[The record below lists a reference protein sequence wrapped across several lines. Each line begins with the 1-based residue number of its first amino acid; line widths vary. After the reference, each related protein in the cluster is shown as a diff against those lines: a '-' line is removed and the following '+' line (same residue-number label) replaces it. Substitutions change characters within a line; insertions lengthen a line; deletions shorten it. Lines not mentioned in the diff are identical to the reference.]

1 MTWLEGKSEGFREIL
16 RHDKRNRNAICG
28 LWRSI
33 KYVEMLSETSI
44 LKNVNVIRR
53 GIFKIYEQ
61 TPETPAIIL
70 NMFNI
75 YVRSLYF
82 SSSFRQDWFFSAF

>member
-1 MTWLEGKSEGFREIL
+1 MPVLEEGKLLFEEKLADEKSMDSTDDLARRKIRRFSWNSAPW
-16 RHDKRNRNAICG
+16 NRNAICG

-53 GIFKIYEQ
+53 GIFKIYE
-61 TPETPAIIL
+61 
-70 NMFNI
+70 
-75 YVRSLYF
+75 
-82 SSSFRQDWFFSAF
+82 